1 MERRRL
7 RTERTSRRRELDT
20 QRQEEVARDE
30 MLDYTSADCIYVLLF
45 ELSRHVATKP
55 SHLYSAWPTFCGAP
69 TFAIHPPH

>member
-7 RTERTSRRRELDT
+7 RAERTNRRRELDT
-20 QRQEEVARDE
+20 QKQEEVARDV

-55 SHLYSAWPTFCGAP
+55 SPPHSACPTCCGAP
-69 TFAIHPPH
+69 TFGIHLPH